1 MSGLAFLLIV
11 VVVTVVGSLIVW
23 LRHRKPTHFMSSVD
37 DFQREMQALGKP
49 PGSNGGG
56 RGRTRR
62 PTKAAPPATAPLP
75 RATRS
80 TADRPPPAVDNDQDG
95 GR

>member
-37 DFQREMQALGKP
+37 DFQREMDALGRS
-49 PGSNGGG
+49 PGTTG
-56 RGRTRR
+56 RGSRR
-62 PTKAAPPATAPLP
+62 SRGGDGPPSD
-75 RATRS
+75 S
-80 TADRPPPAVDNDQDG
+80 TDG

>member
-11 VVVTVVGSLIVW
+11 VVVAVVGSLIVW

-37 DFQREMQALGKP
+37 DFQREMDALGRP
-49 PGSNGGG
+49 PGSPSKGSRRIRSSSAPK
-56 RGRTRR
+56 RGR
-62 PTKAAPPATAPLP
+62 P
-75 RATRS
+75 
-80 TADRPPPAVDNDQDG
+80 DR

>member
-23 LRHRKPTHFMSSVD
+23 VRHRKPTHFMSSVD
-37 DFQREMQALGKP
+37 DFQREMQALSRS
-49 PGSNGGG
+49 PGTTAKGPVGPRPRRSG
-56 RGRTRR
+56 RIGPRPERR
-62 PTKAAPPATAPLP
+62 P
-75 RATRS
+75 R
-80 TADRPPPAVDNDQDG
+80 DG